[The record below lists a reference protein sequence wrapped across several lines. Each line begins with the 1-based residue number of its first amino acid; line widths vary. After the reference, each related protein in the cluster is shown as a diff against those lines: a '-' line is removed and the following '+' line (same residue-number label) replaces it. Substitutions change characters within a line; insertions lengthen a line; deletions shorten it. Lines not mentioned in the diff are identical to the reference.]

1 MQGLWELSFNK
12 DNTLPAPFALEGGS
26 KVEVSRTTCTG
37 VPPHVFWALFGQC

>member
-12 DNTLPAPFALEGGS
+12 DNTSPAPFALEGGS
-26 KVEVSRTTCTG
+26 KVEVSRTTCTD